1 MVAVLVR
8 EVTRSPG
15 SHQWPVQVQGSPDT
29 GNHGSGHWIL
39 DILNITPCE
48 AVVWTAVQ
56 ECLAP
61 LQPPVLHSLLLEA
74 GSDKATHHGYTN
86 LSMQTVYTL
95 HHVQVQQIL
104 RAAAGAPRPGPGQ
117 AAGDR
122 GGGRP
127 QPRSLETVLPSGHG
141 SCWWN
146 VRMRYDDPCP
156 RLSTSGVW
164 GWMPRPGRGPVGV
177 WSGGR
182 GAWRPVVVTPP
193 RPAP

>member
-1 MVAVLVR
+1 MAVVVR

-15 SHQWPVQVQGSPDT
+15 SQQWPVQVQGSPDT

-86 LSMQTVYTL
+86 LAIHTCNVHCTL
-95 HHVQVQQIL
+95 HCTPQVQQIL
-104 RAAAGAPRPGPGQ
+104 RAAAGAPHPGPGQ
-117 AAGDR
+117 AAGEGWRTAAASQLGD
-122 GGGRP
+122 GSSL
-127 QPRSLETVLPSGHG
+127 RSAHETLG
-141 SCWWN
+141 
-146 VRMRYDDPCP
+146 
-156 RLSTSGVW
+156 L
-164 GWMPRPGRGPVGV
+164 
-177 WSGGR
+177 
-182 GAWRPVVVTPP
+182 
-193 RPAP
+193 